1 MGGRITPGK
10 ENKDETAVAWIQHE
24 WSPASME
31 GPLEALLLTLFP
43 RRMHRLLL
51 LLEQGSAM

>member
-31 GPLEALLLTLFP
+31 GPLEALLLFP